1 MVALRAESTPRP
13 NKAGPGLRTF
23 FRIAD
28 AWQLT
33 PAEQMV
39 VLGQPPRSTFYKW
52 RDRPDEA
59 SLSRDTFERLSYIF
73 GIYRDLQILLPSEQ
87 AADAWVKK
95 PNAAQPFNGRSA
107 LDVMLGGNVADL
119 NLVRRYVDA
128 QRG

>member
-59 SLSRDTFERLSYIF
+59 SLSRDTFERLSYILASIGASRSF
-73 GIYRDLQILLPSEQ
+73 CQ
-87 AADAWVKK
+87 ASSL
-95 PNAAQPFNGRSA
+95 R
-107 LDVMLGGNVADL
+107 MLGQESRMPP
-119 NLVRRYVDA
+119 NLSMAARRST
-128 QRG
+128 